1 MLQALTSR
9 PWSWLRHGVAVWL
22 AAWWLAAGAAPR
34 PELAEPRFE
43 SIGDAAAVSDGV
55 VSTLAVDPRGF
66 LWVGTAIGLVRFDGY
81 EFLQLRLPSDSKRP
95 NATSFVRTLLP
106 ARDGTLW
113 VGTDSDG
120 LGQLEPDRGEWRFF
134 RPDAKNPE
142 GFARGTVRA
151 LIEDPEGRIWAGT
164 VGGGLQQVDPAS
176 GKVTH
181 FGLAQGLPDDRVQ
194 SLALDNQGTLWVGT
208 WNGLALRARGQARFE
223 RAALPLAGEDGA
235 LGGRIISVLRFDSA
249 GVLWVGTQRGELL
262 RVNLRSGTASWLDRG
277 DSGGG
282 AVQALVEMDRDEL
295 WVGRGNALEIRR
307 RSDGQLLRQM
317 RHRAS
322 RPWGPAGSDIR
333 AMTRDASGVL
343 WMGSYGGGL
352 QRHAAETPAL
362 WIRRGELDE
371 DSVLGVVDVRSLVE
385 LPNGE
390 IWAGTNDRG
399 VAVLDA
405 ELRLKA
411 SFRPGQHGYPS
422 GRAGG
427 IARSQDG
434 HVWAGAGDKVSQIEP
449 VARRLLGTHAL
460 GRGTV
465 RVMLGPRDGSVLAG
479 TSDGLFRKAPGTVR
493 FERVGLVDGQALKGD
508 INTLIE
514 DGEGRVWVG
523 GERGL
528 FSLAPGAGV
537 LEPAPLAAGE
547 SLGDDAVLGLL
558 VDARQQLWLDSSAG
572 LRRLVRSPQGLRIE
586 RVSERIG
593 QGGKSFGANLLQDNR
608 GRIWTHRGVFDPET
622 GQFDELTSAD
632 GVDLGTAWFR
642 SYTALR
648 DGRMLFGG
656 SRGLLVLD
664 PHRFVPWR
672 YQPPVVAT
680 ELRINGQAEP
690 LSRLQPQLRLMPG
703 ERNFNL
709 EVAAL
714 DLSLPGR
721 NRYRHRLEG
730 FDADW
735 IPSDAQERQL
745 NYGGLAP
752 GHYRLLVQGSNRN
765 GHWSPKLLELEIEVV
780 PAWWQ
785 TWWARALGVL
795 GVLTVLYA
803 AVQLRTRLLRRR
815 QRELEARVAER
826 TLALETLSEA
836 LKEKTE
842 ALEQSALT
850 DPLTGLRNRR
860 FVTERLDDDL
870 HLVLRQHEEALRH
883 GQPPPMDSDL
893 CFFLL
898 DLDHFKQVNDQHGH
912 AAGDALLTQ
921 MRERLQEVFRESDY
935 LVRWGGEE
943 FLVVARGSSR
953 ASAPDLA
960 ERARRAVVERPFM
973 LPQGRTLVRSC
984 SIGFA
989 CFPLLPAEPRAT
1001 GWALVVDLADAALY
1015 CAKREGRN
1023 RWVGVLDADPAT
1035 VMRLQA
1041 GLPER
1046 GRLPEGLR
1054 VLRGPAG
1061 AAGPAPGAP
1070 PG

>member
-1 MLQALTSR
+1 VALLLATLQLVAL
-9 PWSWLRHGVAVWL
+9 LLAHG
-22 AAWWLAAGAAPR
+22 AAAAPR

-43 SIGDAAAVSDGV
+43 SIGDAIAVADGV
-55 VSTLAVDPRGF
+55 VSTLAVDARGY
-66 LWVGTAIGLVRFDGY
+66 LWVGTAVGLVRFDGY
-81 EFLQLRLPSDSKRP
+81 EFLQLRLPSLHQRA

-106 ARDGTLW
+106 ARDGSLW

-120 LGQLEPDRGEWRFF
+120 LGQLEPDSGEWRFF
-134 RPDAKNPE
+134 RPDASKPE
-142 GFARGTVRA
+142 AFARGTVRA
-151 LIEDPEGRIWAGT
+151 LVEDQDGKIWAGT
-164 VGGGLQQVDPAS
+164 VGGGLQQVDPAT
-176 GKVTH
+176 GRVQH
-181 FGLAQGLPDDRVQ
+181 FGIAQGLPDDRVQ
-194 SLALDNQGTLWVGT
+194 SLAIDNQGTLWVGT
-208 WNGLALRARGQARFE
+208 WNGLALRARGQERFE
-223 RAALPLAGEDGA
+223 AAALPLPAADRA
-235 LGGRIISVLRFDSA
+235 LSGRIVSVLRFDSA
-249 GVLWVGTQRGELL
+249 GVLWIGTQRGELL
-262 RVNLRSGTASWLDRG
+262 RVNLRSASAAWVDRG
-277 DSGGG
+277 DGVGG
-282 AVQALVEMDRDEL
+282 AVQTLVEMDRDEL
-295 WVGRGNALEIRR
+295 WIGRGNALEIRR
-307 RSDGQLLRQM
+307 RSDGELLRQM

-333 AMTRDASGVL
+333 AMTRDRSGVL

-362 WIRRGELDE
+362 WVRRGDLDE
-371 DSVLGVVDVRSLVE
+371 EGVLGVVDVRSLVE

-399 VAVLDA
+399 VAVLDQQ
-405 ELRLKA
+405 LRVLA
-411 SFRPGQHGYPS
+411 AFRPGVQGYPA
-422 GRAGG
+422 GRVGG
-427 IARSQDG
+427 VTRSQDG
-434 HVWAGAGDKVSQIEP
+434 QVWAGAGDKVSQFDP
-449 VARRLLGTHAL
+449 AARRLLQVHSL

-465 RVMLGPRDGSVLAG
+465 RTLLGLREGAVLAG
-479 TSDGLFRKAPGTVR
+479 TADGLFRWRPGAAG
-493 FERVGLVDGQALKGD
+493 FERLTLAGARPLRGD
-508 INTLIE
+508 INALAE
-514 DGEGRVWVG
+514 DGEGRLWVG

-528 FSLAPGAGV
+528 YSLAPGASE
-537 LEPAPLAAGE
+537 LEPAALAAGE
-547 SLGDDAVLGLL
+547 TLGDDAVLGLL

-572 LRRLVRSPQGLRIE
+572 LRRLLRSPQGLQVE
-586 RVSERIG
+586 MVSERIG
-593 QGGKSFGANLLQDNR
+593 QGGKSFGANLMQDNR

-622 GQFDELTSAD
+622 GQYDELTSAD
-632 GVDLGTAWFR
+632 GVDIGTAWFR
-642 SYTALR
+642 SYTTLR

-680 ELRINGQAEP
+680 KLRINGQAVP
-690 LSRLQPQLRLMPG
+690 LSRLKPQLRLQPG
-703 ERNFNL
+703 ERNFTL

-735 IPSDAQERQL
+735 IPSAANERQL

-752 GHYRLLVQGSNRN
+752 GRYRLLVQGSNRN
-765 GHWSPKLLELEIEVV
+765 GHWSPKLLELEIEQL

-785 TWWARALGVL
+785 TWWARAFGLFGAF
-795 GVLTVLYA
+795 TVLYA
-803 AVQLRTRLLRRR
+803 AVQLRTGLLRRR
-815 QRELEARVAER
+815 QAELEARVAER
-826 TLALETLSEA
+826 TLALETLSAA

-870 HLVLRQHEEALRH
+870 HLVLRQHEEALRQ
-883 GQPPPMDSDL
+883 GLPPPSDADL

-921 MRERLQEVFRESDY
+921 MRERLHEVFRETDY

-953 ASAPDLA
+953 AGAPDLA

-1023 RWVGVLDADPAT
+1023 RWVGVLEAEPSSLA
-1035 VMRLQA
+1035 RLQA
-1041 GLPER
+1041 GLPDR
-1046 GRLPEGLR
+1046 GRLPEGLK
-1054 VLRGPAG
+1054 VLRGPRQAS
-1061 AAGPAPGAP
+1061 GPAPGAP
-1070 PG
+1070 LV